1 MVWLR
6 GGTLIDGSGA
16 PARRGDLVIHDGH
29 IQALGA
35 FDPPGQ
41 GAQLIDCSD
50 LVIAPGFV
58 DAHSHSD
65 LQVLERRPEKVHQGV
80 TTEVVGN
87 CGFSPYPTGDHGQAL
102 REFAN
107 GIFCGGD
114 DWGWPSGAAYLAAAK
129 KSPFTQPLSLVGHG
143 SLRIAVAGNRLGAL
157 SDAEVDRMEGL
168 LSDAISAGAAGL
180 STGLMY
186 APGSSAPL
194 EELERLCRVVARHGA
209 VYATHMRTYFSGL
222 VDAVDE
228 QLNLARRTGC
238 RLQISHLQAAG
249 AANWPLQARALH
261 RIEQAAAHGIDVRFD
276 CYPYTAGSTVLTQIL
291 PQSAL
296 EGGAAAMIERLND
309 PTQRQRIAGEVA
321 RTNPWRWT
329 DIYISA
335 VASDRNRTV
344 VGKNL
349 EQISKARGRDPI
361 DVIFDLLTEER
372 AAVNMLCFNQSDEN
386 LRATLTHP
394 LSMVGSDGFYVKGRP
409 HPRLHGTFPT
419 LLGTYVREKGWLTL
433 EEAIHKITGAPAARF
448 DLKDRGLLKPGYAA
462 DVTVFDPKSIGTTA
476 TYEEPELPPTGIR
489 HVFRDGVQIA

>member
-1 MVWLR
+1 
-6 GGTLIDGSGA
+6 
-16 PARRGDLVIHDGH
+16 
-29 IQALGA
+29 
-35 FDPPGQ
+35 
-41 GAQLIDCSD
+41 
-50 LVIAPGFV
+50 
-58 DAHSHSD
+58 
-65 LQVLERRPEKVHQGV
+65 
-80 TTEVVGN
+80 
-87 CGFSPYPTGDHGQAL
+87 
-102 REFAN
+102 
-107 GIFCGGD
+107 
-114 DWGWPSGAAYLAAAK
+114 
-129 KSPFTQPLSLVGHG
+129 
-143 SLRIAVAGNRLGAL
+143 
-157 SDAEVDRMEGL
+157 
-168 LSDAISAGAAGL
+168 
-180 STGLMY
+180 MY

-489 HVFRDGVQIA
+489 QVFRDGVQIA